1 MSFLFDPNVA
11 FLLIVVSFVLT
22 VLALFTPG
30 TGLLEVG
37 ALFAIAL
44 SAYALYNLTIHW
56 WALVIIVVSIVP
68 FFLAIRKNKQ
78 WYWLIPAILLLG
90 VGSVFLFK
98 NTPLQQNINPFF
110 AIFTDLVAMGLLWI
124 IGRRT
129 IDALKMKPS
138 QDLKRLI
145 GDLGEARTDIKTT
158 GTVYVGGEEWSAR
171 SETLIKSGNQVKVI
185 DREGLVLI
193 VAPANEQ
200 NK

>member
-44 SAYALYNLTIHW
+44 SAYALYNLTINW
-56 WALVIIVVSIVP
+56 WALVIIVISMVP
-68 FFLAIRKNKQ
+68 FFLAIRKQKQ
-78 WYWLIPAILLLG
+78 WYWLAASVVLLC
-90 VGSVFLFK
+90 VGSLFLFK
-98 NTPLQQNINPFF
+98 QTATQQNINPFF
-110 AIFTDLVAMGLLWI
+110 AIFTAIIALAMLWI

-138 QDLKRLI
+138 QDLKRLM

-171 SETLIKSGNQVKVI
+171 SDTLIKSGSQVKVI

-193 VAPANEQ
+193 VAPAD
-200 NK
+200 K

>member
-11 FLLIVVSFVLT
+11 FLLIVVSFILT

-30 TGLLEVG
+30 TGLLEVS

-44 SAYALYNLTIHW
+44 SAYALYNLTINW
-56 WALVIIVVSIVP
+56 WALVIVVVSMVP
-68 FFLAIRKNKQ
+68 FFLAIRKPKQ
-78 WYWLIPAILLLG
+78 WYWLTASVVMFC

-98 NTPLQQNINPFF
+98 QTATQQNLNPFF
-110 AIFTDLVAMGLLWI
+110 AIFTDIIALAMLWI

-129 IDALKMKPS
+129 IDAVEDETS
-138 QDLKRLI
+138 QDLKRLV

-171 SETLIKSGNQVKVI
+171 SDTLIKSGSQVKVI

-193 VAPANEQ
+193 VAPAD
-200 NK
+200 K